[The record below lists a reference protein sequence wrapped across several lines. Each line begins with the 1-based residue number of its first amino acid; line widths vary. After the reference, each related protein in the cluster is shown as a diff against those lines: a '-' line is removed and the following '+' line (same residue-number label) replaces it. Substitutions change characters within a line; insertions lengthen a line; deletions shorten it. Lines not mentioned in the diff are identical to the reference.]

1 MLPPPADWPKGK
13 KVLCPAAL
21 HDKGK
26 GCIRPGCKKNHDK
39 MKDWS
44 KTMIKFMINYVNG
57 QADIGWNKSVATPS
71 IMELKLSNDN
81 VLLN

>member
-1 MLPPPADWPKGK
+1 
-13 KVLCPAAL
+13 
-21 HDKGK
+21 
-26 GCIRPGCKKNHDK
+26 

-57 QADIGWNKSVATPS
+57 QDDISWNKSVATPS
-71 IMELKLSNDN
+71 IMDLKLSNDK